1 MSRRPLLLLINPVS
15 GGKPGSGPGL
25 ADDTAL
31 LTADALRDALR
42 RRGLEVSHREI
53 APDDD
58 LAQLARTA
66 VETGHD
72 VVVAGGDGTVS
83 VVAAALLGH
92 PEAALGVLAM
102 GSFNNIA
109 RGFGVPVTLDEALD
123 VIGSGESSLF
133 DAGWV
138 VREDGGG
145 RAFFEAAGVGL
156 DAVAFLTVEVAE
168 RRGWLRAA
176 RALLRGLR
184 LRRTPVRVRLDGTTY
199 RTGTPSI
206 TVSNGPYHGPGFAVS
221 VDADPTDGLFDVA
234 VFHGMSRLEVIRHF
248 LAVAR
253 GRERRE
259 PRIGQYRARRVEI
272 AGVRRALPAH
282 ADGESIGLTP
292 VVFEVRPHALRVFAR
307 SDRPTG

>member
-25 ADDTAL
+25 ADDPAL

-58 LAQLARTA
+58 LAELATAA

-72 VVVAGGDGTVS
+72 VIVAGGDGTVG
-83 VVAAALLGH
+83 VVAAAMIGH
-92 PEAALGVLAM
+92 PEAALGILAM

-109 RGFGVPVTLDEALD
+109 RGFGVPVTLEDALD
-123 VIGSGESSLF
+123 VIVRGDSKPF

-138 VREDGGG
+138 VRDADGG
-145 RAFFEAAGVGL
+145 RPFFEAAGVGL
-156 DAVAFLTVEVAE
+156 DAIGFLAVEMAE
-168 RRGWLRAA
+168 RRGWWRAA

-184 LRRTPVRVRLDGTTY
+184 LRRTPVRISLDGTTY
-199 RTGTPSI
+199 RTGTPSV

-221 VDADPTDGLFDVA
+221 GDADPTDGELDVA
-234 VFHGMSRLEVIRHF
+234 VFHGMSRLDVLRHF
-248 LAVAR
+248 VAVAR
-253 GRERRE
+253 RGERRE

-272 AGVRRALPAH
+272 AGLRRALPAH
-282 ADGESIGLTP
+282 ADGESIGVTP
-292 VVFEVRPHALRVFAR
+292 VTFEVRPRALRVFR
-307 SDRPTG
+307 